1 MCSNFLLFPA
11 KVKRNRIQ
19 KNESEQQLDLNEGKT
34 GGKCEICWVSSIV
47 EEEAQ
52 ASVFPISNSRGSTIT
67 KVPTLPKKVTK
78 EAEIKRV
85 DGEQAVS

>member
-19 KNESEQQLDLNEGKT
+19 KNESEQQLDL
-34 GGKCEICWVSSIV
+34 GGKYETCWVSSIV

-52 ASVFPISNSRGSTIT
+52 ASMFPISNSWGNMNT
-67 KVPTLPKKVTK
+67 KVTTPPKKVTK
-78 EAEIKRV
+78 EAEINRV
-85 DGEQAVS
+85 DGE